1 VVTFNDASDPAM
13 QETEDFNVVVLR
25 KTNIIDGRFDE
36 KQLLPPIWL
45 LLRNKVRD
53 PTVPLAD
60 ARFWRR
66 VNRSYYVGAPG

>member
-13 QETEDFNVVVLR
+13 QETDDFNVVVLR
-25 KTNIIDGRFDE
+25 KTNIIDGRLDE
-36 KQLLPPIWL
+36 KQLLLPIWL

-60 ARFWRR
+60 A
-66 VNRSYYVGAPG
+66 SYR

>member
-13 QETEDFNVVVLR
+13 QETDDFNAVVLR
-25 KTNIIDGRFDE
+25 KTNIIDGKSGRFDE
-36 KQLLPPIWL
+36 KQFLPPIWL

-60 ARFWRR
+60 AGYRFRT
-66 VNRSYYVGAPG
+66 GGE